1 LRATAN
7 SPTLAFQWSP
17 PVGLSDPSV
26 LNPVLTAVQD
36 QTYTL
41 TAIGDFGCRATD
53 QMTVKILKLVT
64 VPNVFSPNGDGVHD
78 VWNIPNLADYPG
90 STVEVFNR
98 YGQQVFYSVGY
109 NTPWNGTRNG
119 QALPVGT
126 YYYIV
131 QLKNGFKP
139 LSGSVTILR

>member
-1 LRATAN
+1 
-7 SPTLAFQWSP
+7 
-17 PVGLSDPSV
+17 
-26 LNPVLTAVQD
+26 
-36 QTYTL
+36 
-41 TAIGDFGCRATD
+41 
-53 QMTVKILKLVT
+53 
-64 VPNVFSPNGDGVHD
+64 
-78 VWNIPNLADYPG
+78 
-90 STVEVFNR
+90 
-98 YGQQVFYSVGY
+98 VFYSVGY